1 MNVKRSLFLIGFL
14 LGFAL
19 ILSACGGSGASTS
32 LTVKLTDFTF
42 TPNTFT
48 VPAGE
53 QLTLA
58 LSNTGAVEHEFVI
71 MKLGTQ
77 ATSPFDEDD
86 EPNVYWEVELDKG
99 KSDTVTFTA
108 PTEPGEYQVVC
119 GTQGHLEAG
128 MIGTLTVVK

>member
-1 MNVKRSLFLIGFL
+1 MKVKRSLLLIGFL
-14 LGFAL
+14 LTFAF
-19 ILSACGGSGASTS
+19 ILNACGGSGASTD
-32 LTVKLTDFTF
+32 LTVELTDFSF

-53 QLTLA
+53 EITLA
-58 LSNTGAVEHEFVI
+58 LSNEGAVEHEFVI

-77 ATSPFDEDD
+77 ATSPFDDDD
-86 EPNVYWEVELDKG
+86 EPNVYWEVELDSG
-99 KSDTVTFTA
+99 KSETVTFTA
-108 PTEPGEYQVVC
+108 PAEPGEYQLVC